1 MKSDSLGLRSRHQD
15 IGLNAPGLLACL
27 FLYLFIYLAAS
38 GLHCIMQDLSL
49 LCTDSLVV
57 VSGLSFP
64 TSGGARI
71 SDIVRWVLSH
81 WASREVPHSPGLEL
95 LS

>member
-1 MKSDSLGLRSRHQD
+1 
-15 IGLNAPGLLACL
+15 
-27 FLYLFIYLAAS
+27 
-38 GLHCIMQDLSL
+38 MQDLSL

-81 WASREVPHSPGLEL
+81 WATREVPHSPGLEL